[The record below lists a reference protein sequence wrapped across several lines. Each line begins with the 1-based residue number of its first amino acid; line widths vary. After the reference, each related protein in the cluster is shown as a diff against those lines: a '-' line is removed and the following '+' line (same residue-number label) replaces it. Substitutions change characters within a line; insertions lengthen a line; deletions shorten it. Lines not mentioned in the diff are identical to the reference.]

1 MKNIVPFPFGGLR
14 VSLVVLLLG
23 TVPAL
28 HAAKDAELAPV
39 LAKPGKLLKEDS
51 FADSALS
58 REWGVAKGE
67 WLVKDGILIAKEKT
81 EDKHAGVCALNLLN
95 HNSIIRFSYRLIGA
109 KALTLS
115 FNHAKGHLF
124 RVSLGAESIT
134 LSKDKDKADT
144 SAKPLQLAKVEA
156 PKNGAEW
163 TTIQVEML
171 GQKVA
176 VTTDSGLKLE
186 GEDAALDVDKTGYRF
201 VISGESAELDGVKIW
216 EHAP

>member
-1 MKNIVPFPFGGLR
+1 MKQIVPSSFGCLR
-14 VSLVVLLLG
+14 ASLVIFLLG
-23 TVPAL
+23 TASAL
-28 HAAKDAELAPV
+28 HAAKDADLAPV
-39 LAKPGKLLKEDS
+39 LAKPGKLLKADS
-51 FADSALS
+51 FADTALNAD
-58 REWGVAKGE
+58 WGVAKGE
-67 WLVKDGILIAKEKT
+67 WLVKDGILIAKEKP
-81 EDKHAGVCALNLLN
+81 EDKHAGVCALSLPNR
-95 HNSIIRFSYRLIGA
+95 NSIIRFSYRLTGA

-134 LSKDKDKADT
+134 LSKDKDKSDA

-171 GQKVA
+171 GKKVA

>member
-1 MKNIVPFPFGGLR
+1 MY
-14 VSLVVLLLG
+14 
-23 TVPAL
+23 
-28 HAAKDAELAPV
+28 AAKDAELAPV
-39 LAKPGKLLKEDS
+39 LAKPGKLLKEDA
-51 FADSALS
+51 FGAAALS
-58 REWGVAKGE
+58 GEWSVAKGE
-67 WLVKDGILIAKEKT
+67 WAVKDGVLIAREKP
-81 EDKHAGVCALNLLN
+81 EDKHAGVCALNLPN
-95 HNSIIRFSYRLIGA
+95 RNSIIRFSYRLTGA

-124 RVSLGAESIT
+124 RVSLGADSIT
-134 LSKDKDKADT
+134 LSKDKDKSDA
-144 SAKPLQLAKVEA
+144 AGKPLQLAKAEA

-186 GEDAALDVDKTGYRF
+186 GADTALDVEKTGYRF